1 MHTIRMPKA
10 TKTMDDG
17 TVVQWYKQEGSPV
30 ETGEPLLA
38 IETVDSGVEVAS
50 GVSGTLRK
58 ILLPAGASA
67 PVESP
72 IALIGKEKAKIDK
85 ALKAAEKDIAEV
97 AEAWDKARAEA
108 TAPAPVAK
116 KTTPRGKPA
125 AAPVDKPEAPA
136 PVEKKAEE
144 EKPVEKDVP
153 AAAPGGPV
161 VPILMPQAGQSME
174 EGTIVAW
181 RVQPGDAV
189 AVGQIIF
196 DVETDKA
203 TVEVEAVDAGR
214 LAKIVVAEGET
225 IEVKK
230 PVAYIADNDAD
241 VDAVLAAAGGA
252 EETTPRGKPV
262 AAPAAMPPTPA
273 PVAQV
278 PAPPE
283 GSVVPILM
291 PQAGQSMEEGTI
303 VTWRVQPGD
312 AVEVGQIIFDVETDK
327 ATVEVEAVDAG
338 RLAKIVVA
346 EGDTI
351 EVKKDVAYLADDDA
365 DVEAYLASQAAA
377 TPVAEAVTAEATP
390 RGKPVAAPAA
400 PSAPAVVEGGR
411 VKASPAA
418 RKAAV
423 QMGIDLRTV
432 GRGSGPG
439 GRILSTDVES
449 ATAVASG
456 PVRYKM
462 TGMRKAIARNLSY
475 SKQHIPHFYARLTID
490 AEAMFAFYRGEK
502 AKYACTLNDVVTL
515 ACGRAIRELPAF
527 RSQIEDDEIVEYPSA
542 NIGIAVGVEDGLVVP
557 VVMGVDRMSLQQ
569 LGVEA
574 RRLIDNAREGKL
586 ENMGQGVFTITNLGM
601 FGVEEFSAII
611 NPPEAAILAVSALRE
626 DVVVRDGAMRPGK
639 VMTMTLSTD
648 HRIIDGVVAAQFL
661 ARLKELLEDPAQ
673 LA

>member
-17 TVVQWYKQEGSPV
+17 TVVHWYKQERAAV
-30 ETGEPLLA
+30 EKGEPLLA

-58 ILLPAGASA
+58 ILLPAGTSA
-67 PVESP
+67 PVDSP
-72 IALIGKEKAKIDK
+72 IALIGKEKGKIDK
-85 ALKAAEKDIAEV
+85 ALKAAEMEIDAV
-97 AEAWDKARAEA
+97 AEAWAKARAVA
-108 TAPAPVAK
+108 PPAPAPK
-116 KTTPRGKPA
+116 ETTPRGKPA
-125 AAPVDKPEAPA
+125 AAPTDKPETPA
-136 PVEKKAEE
+136 PVEQKKVEE
-144 EKPVEKDVP
+144 EKHVEKEVP
-153 AAAPGGPV
+153 AAAPGGVV

-181 RVQPGDAV
+181 RVKPGDAV
-189 AVGQIIF
+189 AVGQIVF

-203 TVEVEAVDAGR
+203 TVEVEAIDAGR

-230 PVAYIADNDAD
+230 PVAYIADHDAD
-241 VDAVLAAAGGA
+241 VEAMLAGQGVEAPATA
-252 EETTPRGKPV
+252 P
-262 AAPAAMPPTPA
+262 AAPAPAAAAPT
-273 PVAQV
+273 V
-278 PAPPE
+278 APPPD

-303 VTWRVQPGD
+303 VAWRVKPGD

-338 RLAKIVVA
+338 RLATIVVA

-351 EVKKDVAYLADDDA
+351 EVKKTVAYLADDDA
-365 DVEAYLASQAAA
+365 DVEAYVASQAAA
-377 TPVAEAVTAEATP
+377 APVAEAVTEGTTP
-390 RGKPVAAPAA
+390 RGKPVAAPTA

-418 RKAAV
+418 RKVAS
-423 QMGIDLRTV
+423 QRGIDLRTV

-449 ATAVASG
+449 ASAVASG
-456 PVRYKM
+456 PVRRKM
-462 TGMRKAIARNLSY
+462 TSMRKAIARNLSY
-475 SKQHIPHFYARLTID
+475 SKQTIPHFYARLTID

-502 AKYACTLNDVVTL
+502 ATYPCTLNDVVTL
-515 ACGRAIRELPAF
+515 ACARAIRELPAF
-527 RSQIEDDEIVEYPSA
+527 RCQIEDDEIVEYPSA
-542 NIGIAVGVEDGLVVP
+542 NIGIAVGREDGLVVP
-557 VVMGVDRMSLQQ
+557 VVMGVDRMSLQE
-569 LGVEA
+569 LGAEA

-611 NPPEAAILAVSALRE
+611 NPPEAAILAVSAIRE

-648 HRIIDGVVAAQFL
+648 HRIVDGLVAAQFL